1 MTDYL
6 LRTIPNEL
14 WKEARKRA
22 IDEGIST
29 RELILKAIESY
40 ISKPP
45 SKKESK

>member
-6 LRTIPNEL
+6 LRTVPDEL

-29 RELILKAIESY
+29 RELILKAIEQY
-40 ISKPP
+40 LSKPQ
-45 SKKESK
+45 SNK